1 MVLVWKEWSSVAKSV
16 NWWIML
22 EKLLLKGGLSFMTQ
36 PILDDDLGEIDIQ
49 VKIFNCPKD
58 QS

>member
-1 MVLVWKEWSSVAKSV
+1 
-16 NWWIML
+16 ML
-22 EKLLLKGGLSFMTQ
+22 EKLLLKGGLSLMTQ
-36 PILDDDLGEIDIQ
+36 PILDDDLGEIDVR